1 MNTTLS
7 VMVEGICS
15 GDRTTLAKAIT
26 LAESSLEADISFTWQ
41 LLAELSKHPNHA
53 LRMAVTGPPG
63 AGKSTLI
70 NSLGQ
75 KFIEQGSKVAVLTID
90 PSSQKTGG
98 SILADKTRMHELSG
112 IQKAFI
118 RPSPSAGLYGG
129 LSPGTRAATLL
140 CEAAGFDIILI
151 ETVGV
156 GQSEVAVRELVDC
169 VILVLIPGA
178 GDELQ
183 GLKKGIM
190 ENADII
196 LVNKADGAT
205 KSLAN
210 KAVNVLNAVLRL
222 STPEKDQRMASALAC
237 SAANGSGIDEVI
249 QEIKSFFNWLEHT
262 SFKQKNRSAQRDHF
276 FEATFLN
283 ELQRRYLKS
292 DKVKSL
298 LISVRQ
304 RMRDGNL
311 NEYEALKEALKD

>member
-1 MNTTLS
+1 MKSVLS
-7 VMVEGICS
+7 VMVEGIRS
-15 GDRTTLAKAIT
+15 GDRTTLSKAIT
-26 LAESSLEADISFTWQ
+26 LAESSLETDISFTWE
-41 LLAELSKHPNHA
+41 LLEELSKHPGHA
-53 LRMAVTGPPG
+53 LRIAVTGPPG

-75 KFIEQGSKVAVLTID
+75 KFIEQGSRVAVLTID

-112 IQKAFI
+112 MQKAFI
-118 RPSPSAGLYGG
+118 RPSPSAGLFGG

-169 VILVLIPGA
+169 VILVLIPGS

-190 ENADII
+190 ENADLI

-205 KSLAN
+205 QSLAN

-222 STPEKDQRMASALAC
+222 STPEEDQRLVSALPC
-237 SAANGSGIDEVI
+237 SAENGLGIEEVM
-249 QEIKSFFNWLEHT
+249 QEIRLFFKWLEET
-262 SFKQKNRSAQRDHF
+262 GFKQKKRSAQRDHF

-283 ELQRRYLKS
+283 ELQHRYLKS
-292 DKVKSL
+292 EKVKSL

-304 RMRDGNL
+304 RMKDGNL